1 MIDVTDPEIPER
13 GSPLYD
19 LPNVFLTPHV
29 AGAVG
34 TERLRLG
41 QMAIEEVERFVA
53 GAPMEFEIEPALL
66 ERLA

>member
-1 MIDVTDPEIPER
+1 
-13 GSPLYD
+13 
-19 LPNVFLTPHV
+19 
-29 AGAVG
+29 VG

-53 GAPMEFEIEPALL
+53 GIPLEFAVEPALL

>member
-1 MIDVTDPEIPER
+1 MAD
-13 GSPLYD
+13 
-19 LPNVFLTPHV
+19 V

-41 QMAIEEVERFVA
+41 QMAIEEIERFVA
-53 GAPMEFEIEPALL
+53 GVPLEFAVAPEAL